1 MRRLGLATLLGVVA
15 AVALAGCTGDP
26 GTAPSPGPT
35 GPTGTAPTSETAP
48 GPTTTT
54 APPADVDCEALTAAR
69 ERLTAATNAEL
80 ERLGI
85 DRSDPRAFSV
95 QVIVTSQ
102 QAAEYWAAVRDA
114 VGPGEAELR
123 ADADTVVAY
132 WEPLDDDLDAISL
145 PDAGEASIAEATQR
159 YVEIS
164 EQHPDDQVVP
174 AQERLTAGLD
184 AACGEVVTP

>member
-1 MRRLGLATLLGVVA
+1 MRRLGLAALPGALA
-15 AVALAGCTGDP
+15 AVALAGCTGDS

-35 GPTGTAPTSETAP
+35 GATPTSETAP
-48 GPTTTT
+48 SPTTTT

-69 ERLTAATNAEL
+69 DRLTDATNTEL

-123 ADADTVVAY
+123 ADADAVVAY